1 MDDSSGTAAPHD
13 GSNGQMGGTSALPDS
28 VELLVVGAGPVG
40 LFAALCAARQG
51 LSVRVID
58 DGPPR
63 EERGYATLLHAHS
76 LRLLAE
82 QDLAEGLKRRGQ
94 LLSTVSLSRDGEQ
107 SATLALAEPVL
118 AIPQRDLEHALHDAL
133 IREGVLLHYSH
144 RATTIRNGGERAEVS
159 VMRVPALGPS
169 ASGETPEV
177 DCSLVTAE
185 FVLGADGHASQVRSA
200 LGIEAVRLDGIET
213 YSIFEVE
220 DDRPPR
226 ESLELA
232 FHGELGS
239 SRIPLANGRVRL
251 TFQILSGLAEPADGA
266 RLAELVSSRMAPAAP
281 LPGAID
287 FGTVT
292 HFDKRLARLFG
303 RGRVWLAGD
312 AAHVTSPLGA
322 QSLNL
327 GLAEAAGLVR
337 RIADREQ
344 GRARVDA
351 LALYAQQQQREWQKL
366 LGVNVL
372 FSLLPDAPRW
382 VPSLARRLVPA
393 LPLSGP
399 ELDAALRT
407 LGIVLY

>member
-1 MDDSSGTAAPHD
+1 
-13 GSNGQMGGTSALPDS
+13 
-28 VELLVVGAGPVG
+28 
-40 LFAALCAARQG
+40 
-51 LSVRVID
+51 
-58 DGPPR
+58 
-63 EERGYATLLHAHS
+63 
-76 LRLLAE
+76 
-82 QDLAEGLKRRGQ
+82 
-94 LLSTVSLSRDGEQ
+94 
-107 SATLALAEPVL
+107 
-118 AIPQRDLEHALHDAL
+118 
-133 IREGVLLHYSH
+133 
-144 RATTIRNGGERAEVS
+144 
-159 VMRVPALGPS
+159 
-169 ASGETPEV
+169 
-177 DCSLVTAE
+177 
-185 FVLGADGHASQVRSA
+185 
-200 LGIEAVRLDGIET
+200 DGIET

-266 RLAELVSSRMAPAAP
+266 RLAELVSSRKAPAAP